1 MTPSGY
7 LKQLLADKEQVL
19 YLTRQHWTVLA
30 GEILSETVLTLALIV
45 LVSLLWTLTPFG
57 ALMAFGYLLLIF
69 PLISLTRDMLVWS
82 NRQYIITNRRVIQIA
97 GVIQKDVTDSS
108 LEKVNDVKM
117 EQSALGRLLD
127 YGDVEI
133 LTASELGVNAFK
145 RIGRPIRFKTAMLN
159 AKEALERGPGSAPAG
174 GAAPYG
180 GATIP
185 NLIAQLDQL
194 RRAGVLTE
202 EEFTQKKKDLMAK
215 L

>member
-1 MTPSGY
+1 MTPTGY
-7 LKQLLADKEQVL
+7 LKQLLAEKEQVI
-19 YLTRQHWTVLA
+19 YVTRQHWTVLA
-30 GEILSETVLTLALIV
+30 GEILSETVLTIALIV
-45 LVSLLWTLTPFG
+45 LVSLVWALTPYG
-57 ALMAFGYLLLIF
+57 AGVALGYLLLAF
-69 PLISLTRDMLVWS
+69 PLVSLTRDVMVWH
-82 NRQYIITNRRVIQIA
+82 NRQYIVTNRRVIQIA
-97 GVIQKDVTDSS
+97 GVLQKDVTDSS

-145 RIGRPIRFKTAMLN
+145 RISQPIRFKTAMLN
-159 AKEALERGPGSAPAG
+159 AKEALERGSAGGPAAPT
-174 GAAPYG
+174 GAAPSV
-180 GATIP
+180 P

-202 EEFTQKKKDLMAK
+202 EEFAQKKKDLMAR

>member
-1 MTPSGY
+1 MTPTGY
-7 LKQLLADKEQVL
+7 LKQLLAEKEQVI
-19 YLTRQHWTVLA
+19 YVTRQHWTVLA
-30 GEILSETVLTLALIV
+30 GEILSETVLTIALIV
-45 LVSLLWTLTPFG
+45 LVSLVWALTPYG
-57 ALMAFGYLLLIF
+57 AGVALGYLLLAF
-69 PLISLTRDMLVWS
+69 PLVSLTRDVMVWH
-82 NRQYIITNRRVIQIA
+82 NRQYIVTNRRVIQIA
-97 GVIQKDVTDSS
+97 GVLQKDVTDSS

-145 RIGRPIRFKTAMLN
+145 RISRPIRFKTAMLN
-159 AKEALERGPGSAPAG
+159 AKEALERGSAGGPAAPT
-174 GAAPYG
+174 GAAPSV
-180 GATIP
+180 P

-202 EEFTQKKKDLMAK
+202 EEFAQKKKDLMAR